1 MPLKF
6 LRNSYYFDA
15 NGYMLADEATPDSYY
30 VDANGAWVK
39 QKEKKISIKE
49 SILYAYFFTTK
60 FFMNNLQ
67 KINLMDNIKKI
78 NIIISKIF
86 T

>member
-15 NGYMLADEATPDSYY
+15 NGYMLADEPTPDSYY

-39 QKEKKISIKE
+39 
-49 SILYAYFFTTK
+49 
-60 FFMNNLQ
+60 
-67 KINLMDNIKKI
+67 
-78 NIIISKIF
+78 
-86 T
+86 